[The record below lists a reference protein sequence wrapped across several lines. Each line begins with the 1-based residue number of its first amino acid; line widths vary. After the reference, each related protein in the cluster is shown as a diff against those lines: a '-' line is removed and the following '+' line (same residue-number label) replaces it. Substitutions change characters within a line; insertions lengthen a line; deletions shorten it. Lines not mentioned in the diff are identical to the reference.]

1 MKIIEIETMA
11 KSILKHKENFLFNKF
26 LAVKLQPFVGP
37 QVKLKIKF
45 SKLKIKF
52 SDWAVKL

>member
-1 MKIIEIETMA
+1 MKMTEIETMA

-45 SKLKIKF
+45 S
-52 SDWAVKL
+52 DWAVKL

>member
-45 SKLKIKF
+45 S
-52 SDWAVKL
+52 DWAVKL